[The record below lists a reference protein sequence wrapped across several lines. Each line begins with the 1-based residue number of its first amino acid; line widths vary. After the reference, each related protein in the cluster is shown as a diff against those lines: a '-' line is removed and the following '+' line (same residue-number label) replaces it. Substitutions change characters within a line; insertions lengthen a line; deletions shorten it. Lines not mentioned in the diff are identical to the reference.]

1 MDCLSIRAGID
12 VPGTPALPSPAKF
25 PKPGLASVPHAGLL
39 DTVVV
44 GEFVVVGESVGVVG
58 ITGDGAAILRVGNT
72 LGTGTAGVELTPRLL
87 ISKDPNGVPV
97 RATPPGAVG
106 KFDVGTDDAARLP
119 EPEPHIPDIPDVSS
133 IPEEPELIGI
143 SDVTDVADGVDD
155 VDIAVVPEFA
165 AVAGIVVPIPI
176 PPPSKLALEPNIS
189 EGGVAT
195 VGHAVLVVVVGIV
208 IVPVASVGSGLTPE
222 ELISVEPS
230 GSPVGEPAPPI
241 AMPSGEVAP
250 TVGVGVTV
258 PTNCPSTCATAKL
271 PTKSAGRI
279 AAMNKTFTRILHL
292 QQSGPVL
299 GYQTS
304 VYLRPHRVKPG
315 KISSG
320 RCPNC
325 HLALCSTSSA
335 LHRFFARLGSL
346 QNVDGNLRL
355 AVERERSSARQ
366 RAGELFRVGR
376 PRQRCCLKSECSRG
390 SRWQEGHAWGGSF
403 CYGVSLCRKVD
414 RSLGPFN

>member
-1 MDCLSIRAGID
+1 
-12 VPGTPALPSPAKF
+12 
-25 PKPGLASVPHAGLL
+25 VPHAGLL

-44 GEFVVVGESVGVVG
+44 GEFEVVGESVGVVG

-72 LGTGTAGVELTPRLL
+72 LGTGTPGVELTPRLP

-106 KFDVGTDDAARLP
+106 KVDVGADDTARLP

-133 IPEEPELIGI
+133 IPEDPELIGI
-143 SDVTDVADGVDD
+143 SDVTDVAADA
-155 VDIAVVPEFA
+155 DIAVVPEFA
-165 AVAGIVVPIPI
+165 AVAGIAVPIPN

-189 EGGVAT
+189 AGGVAT
-195 VGHAVLVVVVGIV
+195 VGQAVLVVVVGIV
-208 IVPVASVGSGLTPE
+208 IVPVAPAGSGLTPE

-271 PTKSAGRI
+271 PTKSAGRT
-279 AAMNKTFTRILHL
+279 AAMNKALTRILHL
-292 QQSGPVL
+292 QQSGLVP

-304 VYLRPHRVKPG
+304 VHARQHRVKPG
-315 KISSG
+315 RISSG
-320 RCPNC
+320 RCSNC
-325 HLALCSTSSA
+325 YPPLCSTSSA
-335 LHRFFARLGSL
+335 LHRISKASFARLGSL
-346 QNVDGNLRL
+346 RNADGNLRL
-355 AVERERSSARQ
+355 SVERERSSAPQ
-366 RAGELFRVGR
+366 TAGEPFRVGR
-376 PRQRCCLKSECSRG
+376 PRQRCCLKSECWRG
-390 SRWQEGHAWGGSF
+390 SR
-403 CYGVSLCRKVD
+403 
-414 RSLGPFN
+414 